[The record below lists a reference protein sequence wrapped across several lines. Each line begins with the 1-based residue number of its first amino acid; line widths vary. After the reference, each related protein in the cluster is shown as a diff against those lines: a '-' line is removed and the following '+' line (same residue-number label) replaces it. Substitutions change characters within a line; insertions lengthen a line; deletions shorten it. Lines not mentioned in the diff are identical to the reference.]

1 MSENQDENT
10 PRRRE
15 QSSPQAEAAAR
26 QEQYQQQTERL
37 QARVEHI
44 KHQILVLSGKGG
56 VGKSMVATN
65 LAWGLADS
73 GKQVGLLDADVH
85 GPSVPLMLGVTEQQP
100 TGTGQ
105 VIIPV
110 PARENLLVM
119 SLGLLLGEKDAPVI
133 WRGPL
138 RSNLLRQFIAD
149 VEWGDLDFLVVDLPP
164 GTGDEPL
171 TIAQSFPQ
179 ADGGIVVTT
188 PQEAS
193 LENCRKAVN
202 FVRTVELPVLGV
214 IENMS
219 GFVCPHCGKETDIF
233 TRGGGEAMAAEMG
246 VPFLGRI
253 PLVAEI
259 VQLGDAGRSIFS
271 SEVPPAA
278 REAFEAVL
286 GNLLA
291 QVGDG

>member
-1 MSENQDENT
+1 MSDERSERAT
-10 PRRRE
+10 QSTSASERE
-15 QSSPQAEAAAR
+15 
-26 QEQYQQQTERL
+26 EQYRQQTERL
-37 QARVEHI
+37 QARVQSI
-44 KHQILVLSGKGG
+44 RHQILVLSGKGG

-65 LAWGLADS
+65 LACGLAES
-73 GKQVGLLDADVH
+73 GWRVGLLDADVH
-85 GPSVPLMLGVTEQQP
+85 GPSVPLMLGLTEEHP
-100 TGTGQ
+100 AGAGE

-110 PARENLLVM
+110 AARENLLVM
-119 SLGLLLGEKDAPVI
+119 SLGLLLGERDAPVI

-171 TIAQSFPQ
+171 TIAQSFPH

-193 LENCRKAVN
+193 LADCRKAVN
-202 FVRTVELPVLGV
+202 FVRAVELPVLGV

-253 PLVAEI
+253 PLAAEI
-259 VQLGDAGRSIFS
+259 VQLGDTGQSLLSA
-271 SEVPPAA
+271 EAPPAV
-278 REAFEAVL
+278 REVFKAVL
-286 GNLLA
+286 ANVVA
-291 QVGDG
+291 RVGES